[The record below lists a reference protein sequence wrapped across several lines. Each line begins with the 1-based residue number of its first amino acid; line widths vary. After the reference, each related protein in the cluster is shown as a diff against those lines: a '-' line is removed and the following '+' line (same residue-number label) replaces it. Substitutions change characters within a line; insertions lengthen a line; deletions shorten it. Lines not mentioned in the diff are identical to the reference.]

1 MTTSIHSALGEAA
14 RAFLSREHQLLIDG
28 RMVAS
33 DSGKRT
39 DVVDPATGEVIAT
52 VAEASATDVD
62 RAVEAA
68 RRALEGSWRK
78 VTPSGRTRMMLRFA
92 DLIEANGDELAQRP
106 DMDANQAHMTA
117 QMAEF
122 LARRQLGLSKPKLY
136 DAFGQPL

>member
-1 MTTSIHSALGEAA
+1 MTTSIHPALGEAA

-68 RRALEGSWRK
+68 RRAL
-78 VTPSGRTRMMLRFA
+78 T
-92 DLIEANGDELAQRP
+92 
-106 DMDANQAHMTA
+106 
-117 QMAEF
+117 
-122 LARRQLGLSKPKLY
+122 
-136 DAFGQPL
+136 